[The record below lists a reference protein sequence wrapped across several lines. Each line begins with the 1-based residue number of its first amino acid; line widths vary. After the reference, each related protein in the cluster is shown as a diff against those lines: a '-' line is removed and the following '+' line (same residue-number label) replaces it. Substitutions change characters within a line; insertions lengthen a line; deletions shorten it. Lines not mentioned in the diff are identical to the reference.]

1 MDENDVRI
9 EELEDEINDID
20 IKIVLLLNQ
29 RADFSTEL
37 NNLKK
42 ELNDMVYDREKENGI
57 MDMLEEISNYNN
69 MIPTIYPSIF
79 KYCRSLYE

>member
-37 NNLKK
+37 NTLKR
-42 ELNDMVYDREKENGI
+42 ELDDIVYDREKENGI
-57 MDMLEEISNYNN
+57 MEMLEEISNYNN